1 MGRMNRRQGTFAGVV
16 LLALAMTACS
26 NPAPSDPV
34 PSGPASG
41 SASPAGPGASAG
53 SATGPAPAPD
63 VGSFGSVPEACA
75 AISGTAVSLV
85 ALPKAA
91 ATGKDSAEAE
101 QARAELEEIRGRVPA
116 DLKGHFEKLKSV
128 TDDAGQDYSKFN
140 RDEFDS
146 ALAPVAA
153 WLEGHC

>member
-1 MGRMNRRQGTFAGVV
+1 MNRRQGTFAGAV
-16 LLALAMTACS
+16 LLVLAMAACS
-26 NPAPSDPV
+26 NPVPADPAL
-34 PSGPASG
+34 SGPASG
-41 SASPAGPGASAG
+41 SAAP
-53 SATGPAPAPD
+53 ATGPAPD
-63 VGSFGSVPEACA
+63 VGSFGSVPEACT

-91 ATGKDSAEAE
+91 AIGKDSAEAE
-101 QARAELEEIRGRVPA
+101 QARTELEDIRGRVPA

-128 TDDAGQDYSKFN
+128 ADDAGQDYSKFN

-153 WLEGHC
+153 WLEAHC